1 MSFVGRGGSWS
12 TSMWRPVWKISGYHP
27 ATDSTGLR
35 VTGRA
40 NTRFPSTISGV
51 SAFGMRRVML
61 SMSRLLTITEERAE

>member
-12 TSMWRPVWKISGYHP
+12 TSTWRPVWTISGYHP
-27 ATDSTGLR
+27 AIDSTGSW

-40 NTRFPSTISGV
+40 NTRFPSTINGV
-51 SAFGMRRVML
+51 SVFGMLRVML